1 MPFATS
7 DSVATFIQRFKL
19 LKVIQF
25 KLLKPNPTVS
35 AEDAFKGMQEILS
48 DLHAKSGQLVTKND
62 TGMDKAAAI
71 RVVGQAAAAGTNE
84 IKLKGNVR
92 DGATLSGS
100 NDDFKIRVP
109 VEIMPPTQKGVVKRM
124 LEAFTSTVS
133 HLVPHESNGDGSRE
147 RKLTELA
154 KKL

>member
-1 MPFATS
+1 
-7 DSVATFIQRFKL
+7 
-19 LKVIQF
+19 
-25 KLLKPNPTVS
+25 
-35 AEDAFKGMQEILS
+35 
-48 DLHAKSGQLVTKND
+48 
-62 TGMDKAAAI
+62 MDKAAAI
-71 RVVGQAAAAGTNE
+71 RIVGQAAVAGTNE
-84 IKLKGNVR
+84 IKLQGNAP

-109 VEIMPPTQKGVVKRM
+109 VETMPATQKGVVKRM

-133 HLVPHESNGDGSRE
+133 HLVPHETAGDGSRA